1 MDLYTMEMKIK
12 LDQET
17 RYDKEI
23 TEYLGDLEAELLDN
37 HNFNVTIDDLN
48 DIVEKYRNRVDNLK
62 SIVAMQSA
70 EISKLK
76 KSITELKAE

>member
-17 RYDKEI
+17 QYDKEI

>member
-17 RYDKEI
+17 QYDKEI

-48 DIVEKYRNRVDNLK
+48 DIAEKYRNRVDNLK